1 MFPSQQELVSNFAI
15 FLEENP
21 DANIAL
27 KGNFGTNNNG
37 FLYEIE
43 KIDFLLPKNNLIL
56 ETLEKKKILATLK
69 KNENQT
75 FDYIIFHSE
84 IFDFYEIIDLLDKYA
99 IVGKIIFTTRYFH
112 DESDIAT
119 FEIPEISFREYAEH
133 FDEKIAIGEILKGN
147 SNLEIIEGLAHQY
160 LESGSFLQNIENSEN
175 VIPNFSEKIQM
186 ISEELFEKERGDF
199 QNFIGSIAMN
209 VSTLFKEDYIAKSM
223 NLSRRKIRKYTELLL
238 KYDIIR
244 MIEPFSED
252 PEKELSRHS
261 KMYFSDLSYY
271 RGAMGQTYGL
281 GNSKTSMMEN
291 FIFLELSRKLRDT
304 HDIFFWK
311 KKSGTEIA
319 FVLKNRENNKLT
331 PIEVGFSSPR
341 NISQTMK
348 SFYDSYG
355 ARVEYGMFLNEGKI
369 FTSEFGGKSFLTL
382 PFYTI

>member
-1 MFPSQQELVSNFAI
+1 
-15 FLEENP
+15 
-21 DANIAL
+21 
-27 KGNFGTNNNG
+27 
-37 FLYEIE
+37 
-43 KIDFLLPKNNLIL
+43 
-56 ETLEKKKILATLK
+56 
-69 KNENQT
+69 
-75 FDYIIFHSE
+75 
-84 IFDFYEIIDLLDKYA
+84 
-99 IVGKIIFTTRYFH
+99 
-112 DESDIAT
+112 
-119 FEIPEISFREYAEH
+119 
-133 FDEKIAIGEILKGN
+133 
-147 SNLEIIEGLAHQY
+147 
-160 LESGSFLQNIENSEN
+160 
-175 VIPNFSEKIQM
+175 M
-186 ISEELFEKERGDF
+186 ISEELFEKEREDF
-199 QNFIGSIAMN
+199 QNFIGSIAIN

-252 PEKELSRHS
+252 REKELSRHS